1 MGHGKSAHTAENR
14 RLAARAGQ
22 TYLPIF
28 ETVVFFDWFGTL
40 STSRFWDGITQ
51 ARRHALKRMLSERLH
66 EFFSVER
73 ETISLWMRG
82 ELTDADVVAHLD
94 IRLPRHYRDDYLHRA
109 LHRDCRAS
117 AVRPGMA
124 ELVRGLRSRALVAV
138 ATDNM
143 SCFLAAVPTVLN
155 TEAPVD
161 AILSS
166 AERQVLKAEDPRR
179 FFAPARR
186 DGFRVLACDPDRRLR
201 EDMRC
206 VPGARWPRLPV
217 HERVTA
223 ARGARTRPCPGG
235 QMGGTPCRVG
245 DRATSHPAQAICG
258 PNRMKAGSRASA
270 GRRMCRI
277 PLN

>member
-143 SCFLAAVPTVLN
+143 ACFLAAVPTVLN

-179 FFAPARR
+179 FFAPVLDATGFAFSHAILIDDCAKTCAVFRELGGRAYRYTSVSRLLEELGR
-186 DGFRVLACDPDRRLR
+186 DPAPV
-201 EDMRC
+201 
-206 VPGARWPRLPV
+206 VRW
-217 HERVTA
+217 A
-223 ARGARTRPCPGG
+223 ARHAALAIG
-235 QMGGTPCRVG
+235 QPAIQLRLFA
-245 DRATSHPAQAICG
+245 DPAT
-258 PNRMKAGSRASA
+258 
-270 GRRMCRI
+270 
-277 PLN
+277 